1 MQLIGRFAPCIGHM
15 FQNVPYGEV
24 AFIGLDKYIPRW
36 NNRWGKRIE
45 SFAE

>member
-15 FQNVPYGEV
+15 FQYVPYGEL
-24 AFIGLDKYIPRW
+24 AFIGLDKYITRCD
-36 NNRWGKRIE
+36 NRWSKRIE